1 MMNHMKLVGA
11 LGMLLLFSVGS
22 ATAEGVGY
30 WNKSGGQIWKSGFG
44 ECWRSRDWS
53 EAAPSPECGG
63 MAAPEAPMYSG
74 YYWPDDQD
82 YDGVIDAD
90 DECPFTPEGIKVD
103 ENGCAEDH
111 DGDGVPDYRDNCLE
125 TPLGTVVDTNG
136 CAIKIV
142 SLEGVHFEFDSATLT
157 STAKSILD
165 SVVGKINAHPSTNFT
180 VVGHTD
186 NKGSDVYNQDLS
198 ERRAKVVKDYLLSN
212 GVSSS
217 SFHSVGKGENS
228 PVTSNDTSEGR
239 AKNRR
244 VDVLAR

>member
-1 MMNHMKLVGA
+1 MNHIKLVSA
-11 LGMLLLFSVGS
+11 LCMLLLFSVGS
-22 ATAEGVGY
+22 ATAEGIGY

-44 ECWRSRDWS
+44 ECWRSSDWS
-53 EAAPSPECGG
+53 EAASSPECGG
-63 MAAPEAPMYSG
+63 MAAPEAPMFTG

-90 DECPFTPEGIKVD
+90 DECPFTPEGIKV
-103 ENGCAEDH
+103 ESNGCAEDY
-111 DGDGVPDYRDNCLE
+111 DGDGVPDYLDKCPE
-125 TPLGTVVDTNG
+125 TPLGDVVDLVG
-136 CAIKIV
+136 CSIKIV
-142 SLEGVHFEFDSATLT
+142 SLEGVHFAFNSATLT
-157 STAKSILD
+157 NTAKSILD
-165 SVVGKINAHPSTNFT
+165 SVVGKINAHPSTHFT

-198 ERRAKVVKDYLLSN
+198 ERRAKSVKNYLVTK
-212 GVSSS
+212 GVSTS
-217 SFHSVGKGENS
+217 SFSVIGKGENS